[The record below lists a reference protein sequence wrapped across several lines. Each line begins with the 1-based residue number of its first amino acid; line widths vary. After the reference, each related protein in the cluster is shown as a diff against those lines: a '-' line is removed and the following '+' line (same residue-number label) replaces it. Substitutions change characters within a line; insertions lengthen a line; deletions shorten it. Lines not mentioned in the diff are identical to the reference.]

1 MELPISDPAATSA
14 PSDAASRCS
23 AGAFFLLLFFLFLPR
38 EFHVQFD
45 VRRVSCEGK
54 NDCKSRPGAAAV
66 APCVLSGAL
75 CCILCALSALDA
87 AADTIFPLR
96 PLRPKAQDRPTP
108 ACSHNR
114 ATEAQTHLDVHIL
127 NTDKYHISLMG
138 FDRPLLSLFPGL

>member
-1 MELPISDPAATSA
+1 MSSLMF
-14 PSDAASRCS
+14 
-23 AGAFFLLLFFLFLPR
+23 GAFPARVRMTVNLGPR
-38 EFHVQFD
+38 
-45 VRRVSCEGK
+45 R
-54 NDCKSRPGAAAV
+54 AAA

-87 AADTIFPLR
+87 AADAIFPLR

-138 FDRPLLSLFPGL
+138 FDGPLLSLFADL